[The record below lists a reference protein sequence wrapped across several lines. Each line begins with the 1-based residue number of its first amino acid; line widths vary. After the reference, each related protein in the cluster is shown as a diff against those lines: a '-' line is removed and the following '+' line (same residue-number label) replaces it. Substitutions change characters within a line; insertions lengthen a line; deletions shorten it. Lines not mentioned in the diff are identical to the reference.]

1 MLLKPLFIFWRET
14 YEKRIFHE
22 FFLSFFFGFLVII
35 GDLCIRSGFDAAILA
50 IGTKIEN
57 KCISASFGSRTLLTH
72 ALYFM
77 SQSFVPRISIISVLS
92 RKSRHK

>member
-1 MLLKPLFIFWRET
+1 MS
-14 YEKRIFHE
+14 
-22 FFLSFFFGFLVII
+22 FFSVFFFGFLVII

-72 ALYFM
+72 ALCFM